1 MIGQKDSSS
10 RETLFRR
17 DIKPTGPWGLPLPPC
32 LIVQPKLILAL
43 RSASQPNFVG
53 DSQTSLSKKNI
64 STTAIKICLFT
75 HSFCQSNKIAT
86 FFQKNILLGVSR
98 YNSTGRG
105 ERLQQ
110 EHEETQLFLFW
121 LLHIFSRADTT
132 SPKFKSSPQ
141 LNYTALT
148 TTTRQRSCT

>member
-1 MIGQKDSSS
+1 M
-10 RETLFRR
+10 
-17 DIKPTGPWGLPLPPC
+17 PPC

-43 RSASQPNFVG
+43 RSASQPIFLG
-53 DSQTSLSKKNI
+53 DSQTSLSKKKFLQLPSKFVSSLTLFVNQ
-64 STTAIKICLFT
+64 IKYLHF
-75 HSFCQSNKIAT
+75 SK
-86 FFQKNILLGVSR
+86 KNILLGVSR
-98 YNSTGRG
+98 YDSTGRG

-110 EHEETQLFLFW
+110 EQEETQLFLFW